1 MRINITA
8 GECLKDILQAIYPD
22 EEFVPFNEAMIQG
35 EYKSVLFSDEFIA
48 ERSIVHEVT
57 EEEYR
62 ENMSGFLQLLANI
75 KDYDEIVLWFGDE
88 PFCRCNRDTVVKT
101 LNQFRYNGNMVLY
114 IVDEETGE
122 VLQTS
127 DMSGP

>member
-35 EYKSVLFSDEFIA
+35 EYKSALFSDEFIT
-48 ERSIVHEVT
+48 ERSIVHKVT

-62 ENMSGFLQLLANI
+62 ENMSDFLGLLANI
-75 KDYDEIVLWFGDE
+75 NEYDEIVLWFGDE
-88 PFCRCNRDTVVKT
+88 LFCRCNRDVVVKM
-101 LNQFRYNGNMVLY
+101 LNQHNYNGNVLLH